1 MALYQVRTVVM
12 LVYVSALLAI
22 GLAPIV
28 RAVERQKILPVGT
41 RRFPRWLAILTLY
54 LTLLI
59 IAGRVWALRSFRR
72 SCSRGRRCGR
82 ACPTLFARGQQFL
95 IARGLLDHEFTMS
108 EALQK
113 APSGML
119 GAGGD
124 AVTTVLG
131 AVFGLAG
138 GVFGVVTILILTFYM
153 LVESDAI
160 FRRFVRLFPI
170 EQRLRV
176 ATVSSDISVKVS
188 AWLGGQLLLGAIIGT
203 TATIGLWLI
212 GVPYFFVLGLIAG
225 IGELIPMVGPI
236 LSAIPALIVALTV
249 SPGMALGVGVFFLAQ
264 QQFENHLLVPKLME
278 RQVGVS
284 AVTVIIALLVGGSLL
299 GIVGALLAVPT
310 AAILQV
316 IFDELTATT
325 TRNGR
330 AGGRRRRVSTRNLR
344 AMERPFRR
352 GCAVRGR
359 VPSR

>member
-1 MALYQVRTVVM
+1 MTSTDRSALRIVAWSIVMVGVALLLAVALYQVRTVVM
-12 LVYVSALLAI
+12 LVYVSSLLAI
-22 GLAPIV
+22 GLSPIV
-28 RAVERQKILPVGT
+28 RAVERQKVLPVGT
-41 RRFPRWLAILTLY
+41 RTFPRWLAILTLY
-54 LTLLI
+54 LTLLVSLVGLGFAVVPPI
-59 IAGRVWALRSFRR
+59 VKQGQALWTRL
-72 SCSRGRRCGR
+72 
-82 ACPTLFARGQQFL
+82 PDLFARGQQFL
-95 IARGLLDHEFTMS
+95 IQRGLLDHEFTMS

-113 APSGML
+113 APTGML

-124 AVTTVLG
+124 AVSTVVG

-153 LVESDAI
+153 LVESETI
-160 FRRFVRLFPI
+160 FRRFVRLFPV

-203 TATIGLWLI
+203 TATIGLWLL

-284 AVTVIIALLVGGSLL
+284 AVTVIIALLTGGSLL

-310 AAILQV
+310 AAVLQV
-316 IFDELTATT
+316 IFDELTSDDNA
-325 TRNGR
+325 
-330 AGGRRRRVSTRNLR
+330 
-344 AMERPFRR
+344 
-352 GCAVRGR
+352 
-359 VPSR
+359 

>member
-1 MALYQVRTVVM
+1 MVGVALLVAVALYQVRTVVM
-12 LVYVSALLAI
+12 LVYVSSLLAI

-59 IAGRVWALRSFRR
+59 ALVGLGFAVVPPLVKQGQALWRR
-72 SCSRGRRCGR
+72 L
-82 ACPTLFARGQQFL
+82 PDLFARGQQFL
-95 IARGLLDHEFTMS
+95 MERGLLDHELTMS

-113 APSGML
+113 APPSML

-124 AVTTVLG
+124 AVTTVVG

-153 LVESDAI
+153 LVESETI
-160 FRRFVRLFPI
+160 FHRFVRLFPV

-188 AWLGGQLLLGAIIGT
+188 AWLEGSCCSAPSSAPPPRSGSGCSAC
-203 TATIGLWLI
+203 
-212 GVPYFFVLGLIAG
+212 PYFFVLGLLAG

-236 LSAIPALIVALTV
+236 LSAIPAVIVALTV

-310 AAILQV
+310 AAVLQV
-316 IFDELTATT
+316 IFDELTPDDT
-325 TRNGR
+325 
-330 AGGRRRRVSTRNLR
+330 V
-344 AMERPFRR
+344 
-352 GCAVRGR
+352 
-359 VPSR
+359 

>member
-1 MALYQVRTVVM
+1 MTSTDRSALRIVAWSIVMVGVALLLAVALYQVRTVVM
-12 LVYVSALLAI
+12 LVYVSSLLAI
-22 GLAPIV
+22 GLSPIV
-28 RAVERQKILPVGT
+28 RAVERQKVLPVGT
-41 RRFPRWLAILTLY
+41 RTFPRWLAILTLY
-54 LTLLI
+54 LTLLVSLVGLGFAVVPPI
-59 IAGRVWALRSFRR
+59 VKQGQALWTRL
-72 SCSRGRRCGR
+72 
-82 ACPTLFARGQQFL
+82 PDLFARGQQFL
-95 IARGLLDHEFTMS
+95 IQRGLLDHEFTMS

-113 APSGML
+113 APTGML

-124 AVTTVLG
+124 AVSTVVG

-153 LVESDAI
+153 LVESETI
-160 FRRFVRLFPI
+160 FRRFVRLFRV
-170 EQRLRV
+170 EQRLRI

-203 TATIGLWLI
+203 TATIGLWLL

-284 AVTVIIALLVGGSLL
+284 AVTVIIALLTGGSLL

-310 AAILQV
+310 AAVLQV
-316 IFDELTATT
+316 IFDELTSDDNA
-325 TRNGR
+325 
-330 AGGRRRRVSTRNLR
+330 
-344 AMERPFRR
+344 
-352 GCAVRGR
+352 
-359 VPSR
+359 

>member
-1 MALYQVRTVVM
+1 M

-22 GLAPIV
+22 GLSPIV
-28 RAVERQKILPVGT
+28 RAVERQKVLPVGT

-54 LTLLI
+54 LTLLVSLVGLGFAVVPPI
-59 IAGRVWALRSFRR
+59 VKQGQALLRR
-72 SCSRGRRCGR
+72 L
-82 ACPTLFARGQQFL
+82 PDLFARGQQFL
-95 IARGLLDHEFTMS
+95 IQRGLLDHEFTMS

-113 APSGML
+113 APTGML

-124 AVTTVLG
+124 AVSTVVG
-131 AVFGLAG
+131 AVFGVAG

-153 LVESDAI
+153 LVESETI
-160 FRRFVRLFPI
+160 FRRFVRLFRV
-170 EQRLRV
+170 EQRLRI

-203 TATIGLWLI
+203 TATIGLWLL

-310 AAILQV
+310 AAVLQV
-316 IFDELTATT
+316 IFDELTNDDDA
-325 TRNGR
+325 
-330 AGGRRRRVSTRNLR
+330 
-344 AMERPFRR
+344 
-352 GCAVRGR
+352 
-359 VPSR
+359 

>member
-1 MALYQVRTVVM
+1 VTTTDRSPLRIVAWSIVMVAIALLVAVALYQVRTVVM
-12 LVYVSALLAI
+12 LVYVSGLLAI

-28 RAVERQKILPVGT
+28 RAVERQKVLPVGT
-41 RRFPRWLAILTLY
+41 RRFPRWFAILTIY

-59 IAGRVWALRSFRR
+59 SLVGLGFAVIPPLVRQAQGLW
-72 SCSRGRRCGR
+72 SRL
-82 ACPTLFARGQQFL
+82 PDLFARGQQFL
-95 IARGLLDHEFTMS
+95 IQRGLLDHEFTMS

-124 AVTTVLG
+124 AVSTVLG

-160 FRRFVRLFPI
+160 FRRFVRLFPVD
-170 EQRLRV
+170 QRLRI

-188 AWLGGQLLLGAIIGT
+188 AWLGGQMLLGAIIGT
-203 TATIGLWLI
+203 TATLGLWLL

-236 LSAIPALIVALTV
+236 LSAIPAVIVALTV
-249 SPGMALGVGVFFLAQ
+249 SPGMALGVGVFFLVQ

-284 AVTVIIALLVGGSLL
+284 AVTVIIALLIGGSLL
-299 GIVGALLAVPT
+299 GVVGALLAVPT
-310 AAILQV
+310 AAVLQV
-316 IFDELTATT
+316 IFDELT
-325 TRNGR
+325 NGSD
-330 AGGRRRRVSTRNLR
+330 A
-344 AMERPFRR
+344 
-352 GCAVRGR
+352 
-359 VPSR
+359 

>member
-1 MALYQVRTVVM
+1 MTATHRSPLRIVAWSIVMVGVALLLAVALYQVRTVVM

-28 RAVERQKILPVGT
+28 RAVERQTILPVGT

-59 IAGRVWALRSFRR
+59 TLVGLGFAVVPPLVKQGQALWTRL
-72 SCSRGRRCGR
+72 
-82 ACPTLFARGQQFL
+82 PDLFARGQQFL
-95 IARGLLDHEFTMS
+95 MKHGLIDHEFTMS

-113 APSGML
+113 APTSML

-124 AVTTVLG
+124 AVTTVVG

-153 LVESDAI
+153 LVESATI
-160 FRRFVRLFPI
+160 FRRFVRLFPV

-176 ATVSSDISVKVS
+176 ATVSNDISVKVS

-203 TATIGLWLI
+203 TATIGLWLL
-212 GVPYFFVLGLIAG
+212 GVPYFFVLGLLAG

-236 LSAIPALIVALTV
+236 LSAIPAVIVALTV
-249 SPGMALGVGVFFLAQ
+249 SPGMALGVGAFFLAQ

-310 AAILQV
+310 AAVLQV
-316 IFDELTATT
+316 IFDELTPDDT
-325 TRNGR
+325 
-330 AGGRRRRVSTRNLR
+330 V
-344 AMERPFRR
+344 
-352 GCAVRGR
+352 
-359 VPSR
+359 